1 MAFLKKIIILVFFL
15 LAIGFFF
22 YVFSTQVLAPLRN
35 TEGQTHQSVDIL
47 KLVTGYFEMLYQ
59 LLIAPLRSNTV

>member
-1 MAFLKKIIILVFFL
+1 MKKLLVALFFL

-47 KLVTGYFEMLYQ
+47 KLVIGYFDMLYQ